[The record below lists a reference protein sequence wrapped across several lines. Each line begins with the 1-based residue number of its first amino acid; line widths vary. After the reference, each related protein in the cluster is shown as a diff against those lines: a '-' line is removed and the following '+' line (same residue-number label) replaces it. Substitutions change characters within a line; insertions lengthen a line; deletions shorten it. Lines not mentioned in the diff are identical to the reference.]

1 MEYQRFAVGDF
12 GFFGVGE
19 PEQGNGT
26 HGGVGVVLGG
36 VDFFVCE
43 GRTETL

>member
-12 GFFGVGE
+12 PFGVGGS
-19 PEQGNGT
+19 EQGNGT